1 MCECVC
7 VCVVFVKCGG
17 VRAAWADELT
27 HTTHPSQFRLSNW
40 QDPTRPQLP
49 ARSPPALSDLGAPE
63 AKHWPGDPALPSFPW
78 LAASSVTTETS
89 RAQSHQPP
97 GRKTTWVGSTGCLRE
112 IESVFRLP
120 VDCGPARIF
129 GGLRGDHSEAATRM
143 EAAIAEAARRE
154 ELPFLRE

>member
-1 MCECVC
+1 M
-7 VCVVFVKCGG
+7 KCGG

-49 ARSPPALSDLGAPE
+49 ARSPLALSDLVGGFFGHHRNFACPE
-63 AKHWPGDPALPSFPW
+63 SPA
-78 LAASSVTTETS
+78 S
-89 RAQSHQPP
+89 RAEDDLGGEH
-97 GRKTTWVGSTGCLRE
+97 GLLRE

-129 GGLRGDHSEAATRM
+129 GGLRGDHSEAATRIIIIIII
-143 EAAIAEAARRE
+143 EGLSLLQEHTSDHRIQYQ
-154 ELPFLRE
+154 